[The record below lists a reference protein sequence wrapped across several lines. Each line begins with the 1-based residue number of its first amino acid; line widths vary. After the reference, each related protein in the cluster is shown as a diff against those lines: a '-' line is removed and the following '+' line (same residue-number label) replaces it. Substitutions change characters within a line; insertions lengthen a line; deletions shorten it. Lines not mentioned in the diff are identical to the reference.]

1 MRPQNNQPDNW
12 LALVGQLL
20 SSGVAAAFWL
30 AVLVC
35 LIAASV

>member
-1 MRPQNNQPDNW
+1 MTRQEIAELW
-12 LALVGQLL
+12 EAVVALLWA
-20 SSGVAAAFWL
+20 GVQGAFWL